1 MQNRKTLSFFS
12 VVSFLFYSVCLAA
25 NAASFDPA
33 LQRELTIISSPHAYD
48 LNPHTATY
56 ADESQVL
63 TGLYEGLFSYNPY
76 SLEPELALV
85 ESFKVSRNKK
95 TWTFTLRK
103 NAHFS
108 NGEVI
113 TAEHVKKSW
122 LALLEPGL
130 QAPFAS
136 LLDCIAGVADYRNGK
151 AKKPDAI
158 GIEVK
163 DERTL
168 VVKLINPTEHLSRI
182 LCHHAFAVVHP
193 DKNVYSGAFVL
204 ESFSPETIVLKKNP
218 VYWDSGSVA
227 LPYVRFILSDNS
239 QSNTFDF
246 NVGNVQWVDGAI
258 DSGKVL
264 LRNSIMLSSQFGT
277 EYLFFKCGKKPYS
290 DERVRNALL
299 YAIPNDE
306 IRKNSFIKANSL
318 VLPLSG
324 YPEVLGAPELDLDEA
339 ASLLKTAG
347 YGKGRKLTINICF
360 SNDDTSKRRA
370 ELLAK
375 AWQPLGIEVN
385 ASFLEVD
392 QYLASVEK
400 GDADFYSYSWIGDFA
415 DPLAFLELFRGSSSL
430 NVTGWKNQKYDAI
443 LSEASAMSNNEQ
455 RFAKLAEAEQM
466 LLDSGVIYPICHTVS
481 FNVIDNEVIG
491 GWYDNALNIHPLK
504 YIKFIQPALP
514 ANIVMAN

>member
-1 MQNRKTLSFFS
+1 MLSRKTLCFFS
-12 VVSFLFYSVCLAA
+12 VIFFLVCAAA
-25 NAASFDPA
+25 NAAGFDPL
-33 LQRELTIISSPHAYD
+33 LQRELTIICSPHAYD
-48 LNPHTATY
+48 LNPQTATY

-63 TGLYEGLFSYNPY
+63 TGLYEGLFSYNPF
-76 SLEPELALV
+76 SLEPEPALV
-85 ESFKVSRNKK
+85 ESYKVSRNKK
-95 TWTFTLRK
+95 SWTFTLRK
-103 NAHFS
+103 NARFS
-108 NGEVI
+108 NGEII
-113 TAEHVKKSW
+113 TAEHVKNSW
-122 LALLEPGL
+122 LALLEPSL

-136 LLDCIAGVADYRNGK
+136 LLDCIAGAADYRSGK
-151 AKKPDAI
+151 AKRPDSV

-168 VVKLINPTEHLSRI
+168 VVKLANPTEHLSRI

-193 DKNVYSGAFVL
+193 EKNVYSGAFVL
-204 ESFSPETIVLKKNP
+204 QTFTPETIVLQKNP
-218 VYWDSGSVA
+218 LYWDSGSVA
-227 LPYVRFILSDNS
+227 LPFVRFVLSDNS

-246 NVGNVQWVDGAI
+246 NVGNVQWVDSAI

-277 EYLFFKCGKKPYS
+277 EYMFFKCSKKPFS

-324 YPEVLGAPELDLDEA
+324 YPEVFGAPEQDLDEA
-339 ASLLKTAG
+339 ASLLKAAG
-347 YGKGRKLTINICF
+347 YGKNRKLTVTVCF
-360 SNDDTSKRRA
+360 SNDDTSKRRC

-375 AWQPLGIEVN
+375 AWAEIGVEVKGI
-385 ASFLEVD
+385 FLESD
-392 QYLASVEK
+392 QYLANVEK
-400 GDADFYSYSWIGDFA
+400 GDADFYVYSWIGDFA

-443 LSEASAMSNNEQ
+443 INEASAMSSNEQ
-455 RFAKLAEAEQM
+455 RFAKLAEAEQL

-481 FNVIDNEVIG
+481 FNVVDNEVIS

-514 ANIVMAN
+514 VNIVMAN